1 MDSDSDSDDDKPSDY
16 TWVLPILLLGV
27 AAQRQEQPQGLAR
40 LYILAMPGICKLIE
54 VVVRVASDVG
64 SLSYSQASG
73 LELTQEAYCLAIVE
87 NREDAVYIQVIYK
100 LHREVFGVLAC
111 PNHEALDDLDPP
123 SRISKLTTWR
133 AQVVNFRLG
142 LGGPKSV
149 CQTGP

>member
-1 MDSDSDSDDDKPSDY
+1 M
-16 TWVLPILLLGV
+16 
-27 AAQRQEQPQGLAR
+27 
-40 LYILAMPGICKLIE
+40 
-54 VVVRVASDVG
+54 
-64 SLSYSQASG
+64 
-73 LELTQEAYCLAIVE
+73 AIVE

-142 LGGPKSV
+142 LGGPKFV
-149 CQTGP
+149 CQTGPKIGHQRKADYSSAYYVPENSRFTLVSPNFALIPRPMAPSIVCHHMIQDV